1 MVLVLFLVMTIKNC
15 QLMIFMF
22 CDCNYFSF
30 HFRLYVKKV
39 CNLLQI
45 ADNIS
50 VIMSRPAAASCRK
63 VKTTVR

>member
-1 MVLVLFLVMTIKNC
+1 MVFVLLLVMTINDC
-15 QLMIFMF
+15 QLIFFMF
-22 CDCNYFSF
+22 CDCDHLSF

-45 ADNIS
+45 EDNIS
-50 VIMSRPAAASCRK
+50 VIMSKPAAASCRK